1 MSLELSKCERM
12 YVYVYIHVYI
22 YICVCVFLHVPVSV
36 SVSVYICVSGDTHQ
50 PKGCRCDRLS
60 IPET

>member
-36 SVSVYICVSGDTHQ
+36 SVYICVSGDTHQ

>member
-1 MSLELSKCERM
+1 MCM
-12 YVYVYIHVYI
+12 YIYMCIYI
-22 YICVCVFLHVPVSV
+22 YIYVCVFLHVPV

>member
-22 YICVCVFLHVPVSV
+22 YMCVCVFLHVPV